1 MYITK
6 TFFDTS
12 TSKTILQQMAE
23 WLNKQD
29 GPEVIHVHDD
39 GYKAEV
45 LVKVREAR
53 KVSDIS

>member
-1 MYITK
+1 
-6 TFFDTS
+6 
-12 TSKTILQQMAE
+12 MAE

-29 GPEVIHVHDD
+29 DPEVIHVHDD

-45 LVKVREAR
+45 LVKVRETR

>member
-12 TSKTILQQMAE
+12 TSKTILQQIAE

-29 GPEVIHVHDD
+29 GSEVIHVHDD
-39 GYKAEV
+39 GYKAEI